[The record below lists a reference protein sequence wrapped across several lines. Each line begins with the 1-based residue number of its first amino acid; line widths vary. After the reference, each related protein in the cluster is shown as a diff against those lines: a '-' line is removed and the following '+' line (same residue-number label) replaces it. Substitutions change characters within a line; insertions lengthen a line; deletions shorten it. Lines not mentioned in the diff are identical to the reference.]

1 MLAMKA
7 DSRSLNAQPFGKRK
21 SAPLNP
27 AANPVRKPV
36 PPSLA
41 AITIPRAPAPAPGNE
56 VAKNKDSDTRRATAE
71 ATESA
76 PAIAITGER
85 ADLVTFFGPHSDKYL
100 KVYDRLNA
108 KPGSLSFNWPA
119 FSLAFVWFFYRKLY
133 LIGAVFM
140 IVPLVMAYVLPF
152 GAGLS
157 GGVFAWFANRAYIGE
172 AKRRIKEANELGL
185 TAEERSDYLRRKGGV
200 SLTAAIGA
208 GLLYAGMG
216 ALAFL
221 Q

>member
-1 MLAMKA
+1 MKA
-7 DSRSLNAQPFGKRK
+7 QNRSIAAQPFGKRK
-21 SAPLNP
+21 SAPPSLP
-27 AANPVRKPV
+27 AANPVRKPG
-36 PPSLA
+36 PASLMTIVARAPTPIAGKDVAQRKDENVSPETPA
-41 AITIPRAPAPAPGNE
+41 AIAPAAP
-56 VAKNKDSDTRRATAE
+56 TTL
-71 ATESA
+71 
-76 PAIAITGER
+76 TGER
-85 ADLVTFFGPHSDKYL
+85 ADLATFFGPHSDKYL
-100 KVYDRLNA
+100 RVYDKLNA

-185 TAEERSDYLRRKGGV
+185 TGEERSDYLRGKGGV
-200 SLTAAIGA
+200 SLPAAIGA